1 MVYQERYNEY
11 KWVLYLK
18 NISDKKKLIY
28 TKNDTNMIQIE
39 VFNYSLIFYPDA
51 NNLSQTSDKNYRLNN
66 ESLIETYTL

>member
-1 MVYQERYNEY
+1 
-11 KWVLYLK
+11 
-18 NISDKKKLIY
+18 
-28 TKNDTNMIQIE
+28 MIQIE